1 MGMMSVMATKAV
13 AARFEGIPAD
23 AFDFYEALADNNT
36 RPWWNEHKP
45 EYERVV
51 RAPLQALL
59 DELGGEFGTG
69 KLFRPYNDTR
79 FAKGRP
85 PIKEHQGAVVEL
97 EDAVAYYVQVSAGGL
112 MVAGGW
118 YAPQGQQIH
127 RYREAVDG
135 PRGAE
140 LVRLVGAARKRFD
153 VDGRPLK
160 TRPKGYEADHP
171 RIDLLRFRAL
181 TVARTYAVDAALG
194 TRTALTM
201 VRRDWRAMR
210 PLLEWLADN
219 VGPGT
224 DPADGT

>member
-1 MGMMSVMATKAV
+1 MMAPMARAAV
-13 AARFEGIPAD
+13 STDRFEGFPAE

-36 RPWWNEHKP
+36 RPWWNEHKAD
-45 EYERVV
+45 YERVV
-51 RAPLQALL
+51 KAPLEALVRDL
-59 DELGGEFGTG
+59 QDEFGQA

-79 FAKGRP
+79 FAKGKP

-97 EDAVAYYVQVSAGGL
+97 EDAVAYYVQVSASGL

-118 YAPQGQQIH
+118 YAPLGQQVH

-140 LVRLVGAARKRFD
+140 LERLVASARRRFD
-153 VDGRPLK
+153 LDGRPLK
-160 TRPKGYEADHP
+160 TRPKGYDADNP
-171 RIDLLRFRAL
+171 RIELLRFRAL
-181 TVARTYAVDAALG
+181 TVARHYDPSAELG
-194 TRTALTM
+194 TRAALTV
-201 VRRDWRAMR
+201 VRKDWRAMR

-219 VGPGT
+219 VGPGS

>member
-1 MGMMSVMATKAV
+1 MMTPMAKAT
-13 AARFEGIPAD
+13 ASTERFEGFPAE

-36 RPWWNEHKP
+36 RPWWNEHKAD
-45 EYERVV
+45 YERAVK
-51 RAPLQALL
+51 APLEALVRDL
-59 DELGGEFGTG
+59 QDEFGTA

-79 FAKGRP
+79 FAKGKP

-97 EDAVAYYVQVSAGGL
+97 EDAVAYYVQVSASGV

-118 YAPQGQQIH
+118 YAPLGQQIH
-127 RYREAVDG
+127 RFREAVDG

-140 LVRLVGAARKRFD
+140 LERLVAAARRRFE

-160 TRPKGYEADHP
+160 TRPKGYDVDNP

-181 TVARTYAVDAALG
+181 TVARHYDPSAELG
-194 TRTALTM
+194 TRGALTM
-201 VRRDWRAMR
+201 VRKDWRAMR

-219 VGPGT
+219 VGPGA